1 MADEQ
6 QEQAPGYGGLR
17 YADKRWHF
25 EKHASFGKDEPM
37 KKVWVRV
44 WGSQPM
50 KVDLK
55 TGKLTG
61 TPHPEQHAIYKDEG
75 VPAAA
80 AQIPTQ
86 DVEGKQAYGR

>member
-6 QEQAPGYGGLR
+6 DPGMGGLR

-25 EKHASFGKDEPM
+25 EKHASMGKNEPL
-37 KKVWVRV
+37 KKVFTRP

-50 KVDLK
+50 KVDTK

-61 TPHPEQHAIYKDEG
+61 TPHPEQHAVYKDEG
-75 VPAAA
+75 KPAE
-80 AQIPTQ
+80 AQNIPTV